1 EQADCSYARQ
11 QHGTGL
17 GLSLTRKLVELHGGR
32 IWLESEGVEGKG
44 SNFIFLL
51 PIDAEEIRRTAANDL
66 KQEEAKR
73 AEAAAAR
80 DAAPS
85 RPVVLIVEDDR
96 QAGELLEEYLTS
108 EGYAVAHAW
117 DGEQ

>member
-1 EQADCSYARQ
+1 ERKSGQCLRISVADTGIGIKPKDQDRVFLEFEQADSSYARQ

-73 AEAAAAR
+73 AEAAAGR
-80 DAAPS
+80 DAAPI
-85 RPVVLIVEDDR
+85 R
-96 QAGELLEEYLTS
+96 
-108 EGYAVAHAW
+108 
-117 DGEQ
+117 